1 MKVVSPISRSDDE
14 GSAAVTR
21 AGVVALTAGA
31 QLVALVETPVV
42 DLIVGFETLFP
53 TRDGEART
61 LQHWCHHS
69 QLLKKFPSVIVL
81 QRLHNQINNCCMILS
96 H

>member
-21 AGVVALTAGA
+21 AGVVAFTAGA

-69 QLLKKFPSVIVL
+69 QLLKKFPSTIVITKVT
-81 QRLHNQINNCCMILS
+81 
-96 H
+96 